1 MVDDEWNDD
10 AIDFE
15 AGAGPSDDDRTGED
29 ADDAEG
35 WRFSLDDLEDDGGDD
50 ADSDEEADGFSL
62 YGEIEAG
69 SPSAE
74 NALFVAVGLAL
85 GLVVL
90 AGLFL

>member
-1 MVDDEWNDD
+1 MADDEWNDD

-15 AGAGPSDDDRTGED
+15 EGAGPSDDRTDED
-29 ADDAEG
+29 TDDAEG
-35 WRFSLDDLEDDGGDD
+35 WRFSLEDLDD
-50 ADSDEEADGFSL
+50 EADGFSL

-74 NALFVAVGLAL
+74 NALFVAVGLAF
-85 GLVVL
+85 GLVVV

>member
-1 MVDDEWNDD
+1 MADDEWNDD
-10 AIDFE
+10 AVDVA
-15 AGAGPSDDDRTGED
+15 AGAGPSDDSTDED

-35 WRFSLDDLEDDGGDD
+35 WRFSLDDLEDDGGGDTD
-50 ADSDEEADGFSL
+50 NDREANGFSL

-85 GLVVL
+85 GLVVV